1 MVKKIIYI
9 LTIICSIVLGME
21 SYDAIRHNDFNNTQG
36 VTEYISI
43 QENKS
48 YKFIYLQSKNDAT
61 KSFYEIIKFCN
72 QRNIDFVVR
81 SEEDDYRGLRVTNY
95 VYTKKKNL
103 FSKLKIVNYQDID
116 FSDIK
121 SNQYYTTDIND
132 KNNKG
137 ILRTIDEHYFD
148 DGSQFTIKNMHET
161 DKIIKMLKSSSGM
174 CFFVND
180 KDYNDLEKLFK
191 ENRIQYEDMTKGYSP
206 VQIQEVK
213 EERAEYLENILL
225 SSVIIIGL
233 LISVYLLKSNHKMM
247 IMRLNGVS
255 ILKIIRIMILPFF
268 IVELL
273 LFSLGLYLTT
283 YICAGFINQYNYDMY
298 FSNIDMIVKFMA
310 LLFILGILI
319 YIFIHF
325 TSHLKYLKKNRDI
338 KHYMELAILLKVV
351 LIGIMLPQLI
361 TIVPRE
367 ISSLSNCIA
376 LNVNRDYMSSLA
388 FIYSLESSDG
398 NTEAFNMYINNEGV
412 YADFDYYTWNQ
423 EDYLK
428 ESVEERYWY
437 QLEDIVLKYPM
448 IYANA
453 NYLENKKIYDEN
465 GHELNLKSYDEDVL
479 LVPRRYAGENLKPAM
494 YSKELKI
501 IYIKDN
507 GIFYNIMPRSPYY
520 LMNPVIH
527 LVTKKSEEVKIDYL
541 YLPITHKSIAEYQK
555 EIKQAISENPDIKDN
570 KDSIESTIE
579 TMKEDFYKDSMVMF
593 MYMSIL
599 LIVIYQ
605 SVYLYINEN
614 SKKLAL
620 GYMFGY
626 SKKER
631 YFELFIY
638 IPLTYIIL
646 ALVGIVIL
654 KLGIKNLIIFIAMSL
669 LIESLVYYVLISRF
683 ENRNISNI
691 LKGENEL

>member
-283 YICAGFINQYNYDMY
+283 YICAGYINDYNSDMY

-453 NYLENKKIYDEN
+453 NYLENKKIYDDFGELEFTRYGVDGPVIKSASCRMKDTTKEN
-465 GHELNLKSYDEDVL
+465 YKIVL
-479 LVPRRYAGENLKPAM
+479 DLKPA
-494 YSKELKI
+494 L
-501 IYIKDN
+501 D
-507 GIFYNIMPRSPYY
+507 
-520 LMNPVIH
+520 
-527 LVTKKSEEVKIDYL
+527 EEKLDKRIQRDF
-541 YLPITHKSIAEYQK
+541 QK
-555 EIKQAISENPDIKDN
+555 
-570 KDSIESTIE
+570 
-579 TMKEDFYKDSMVMF
+579 
-593 MYMSIL
+593 
-599 LIVIYQ
+599 
-605 SVYLYINEN
+605 YIN
-614 SKKLAL
+614 K
-620 GYMFGY
+620 
-626 SKKER
+626 
-631 YFELFIY
+631 
-638 IPLTYIIL
+638 
-646 ALVGIVIL
+646 
-654 KLGIKNLIIFIAMSL
+654 
-669 LIESLVYYVLISRF
+669 RF
-683 ENRNISNI
+683 ENALDDLLPKKLIPTIIRLSEIDKDTVVHQISREQRKSLVHLLKNITLTVKRYRPIEEAIINEINSSTMESKLI
-691 LKGENEL
+691 EGLFFAGEVIDVDAYTGGFNLQIAFSTGYLAGYYC